1 MEKAFVAAYP
11 KNNNIRAKMGQ
22 QLQVLCDL
30 GYLEFL
36 GTGTYRLLV

>member
-11 KNNNIRAKMGQ
+11 KNNNIRAKMRQ